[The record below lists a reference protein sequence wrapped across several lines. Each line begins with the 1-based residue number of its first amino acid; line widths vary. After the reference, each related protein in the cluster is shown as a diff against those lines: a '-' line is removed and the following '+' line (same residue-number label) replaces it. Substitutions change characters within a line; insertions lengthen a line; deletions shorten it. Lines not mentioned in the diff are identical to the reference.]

1 MPFVRSTYAPPF
13 FLRGAHVQTI
23 LGAVLPRGKNV
34 RYERERL
41 ELADGDFLDLDWSRV
56 GSDRLVILTQGL
68 EGEASDSIT
77 RGLAASW
84 NAAGW
89 DALAWNYRG
98 CSGEPNRLPR
108 FYHGADTTDLVT
120 VIEHAAGSAHAPMRS
135 SLLSAGGKNGHSS
148 APQEASPTRAYAG
161 ISLVGL
167 SLGGSIVLRYLGEC
181 GAHSRVTAAA
191 AVSAPVDL
199 ASSALKLDA
208 HPHNRFYLRRL
219 INRLHAKVERK
230 APLFP
235 DVFETTSLGSL
246 RTFATFDNRYTAP
259 LHGFRNATEYWA
271 QACVRPYLASIQV
284 PTLLLSSVDDPFL
297 TPESF
302 PVVEASDNPNLFL
315 EAPRNGGH
323 LGFMD
328 ARGSWLERRILS
340 FLQMPGEAD
349 E

>member
-1 MPFVRSTYAPPF
+1 MPLVRSTYAPPF
-13 FLRGAHVQTI
+13 LLRGADVQTI
-23 LGAVLPRGKNV
+23 LGAVLPRGKSV

-120 VIEHAAGSAHAPMRS
+120 VIEHATGSAHAPSRS
-135 SLLSAGGKNGHSS
+135 SLLSLPGQNGQT
-148 APQEASPTRAYAG
+148 ATPLRKESPIRAYSE

-167 SLGGSIVLRYLGEC
+167 SLGGTIVLRYLGEC
-181 GAHSRVTAAA
+181 EAHPRITVAA

-208 HPHNRFYLRRL
+208 YPRNRFYLRRL
-219 INRLHAKVERK
+219 IKRLHSKVEQK
-230 APLFP
+230 ASLFP
-235 DVFETTSLGSL
+235 GVFETGNLRSL
-246 RTFATFDNRYTAP
+246 RTFAKFDDRYTAP
-259 LHGFRNATEYWA
+259 LHGFRDAAEYWA
-271 QACVRPYLASIQV
+271 HACVRPYLASIQV

-297 TPESF
+297 TAESF
-302 PVVEASDNPNLFL
+302 PAAEASDNPNLFL

-323 LGFMD
+323 LGFVD

-340 FLQMPGEAD
+340 FLQRSGAGE
-349 E
+349 

>member
-1 MPFVRSTYAPPF
+1 M
-13 FLRGAHVQTI
+13 QTI
-23 LGAVLPRGKNV
+23 LGAVLPRGRNV
-34 RYERERL
+34 RYKRERL

-68 EGEASDSIT
+68 ESEASDSIA

-120 VIEHAAGSAHAPMRS
+120 VIEHASGSAHAPMRS
-135 SLLSAGGKNGHSS
+135 SLLSTSGKNGHASDTL
-148 APQEASPTRAYAG
+148 QDASPTRTY
-161 ISLVGL
+161 SEVLLVGL
-167 SLGGSIVLRYLGEC
+167 SLGGNLVLRYLGEC
-181 GAHSRVTAAA
+181 GAHPKVRAAV

-199 ASSALKLDA
+199 GSSALKLDA
-208 HPHNRFYLRRL
+208 HPRNRFYLRRL
-219 INRLHAKVERK
+219 IKSLHAKVEQK

-235 DVFETTSLGSL
+235 EVFETGTLRNL
-246 RTFATFDNRYTAP
+246 RTFGTFDNRYTAP

-297 TPESF
+297 TAESF

-340 FLQMPGEAD
+340 FLQMPGDTD